1 MNETRNTCNALA
13 CGVRTYGC
21 VQVQISM
28 HQFWAVA
35 TQQGQSLHENSGVY
49 VCQLLCEV
57 SCCQR
62 GESAHRGVEL
72 AVLLVEG
79 RGRSLNSKNKQIK
92 ITEIP
97 SEFHRLALMPT
108 VSLLSTTMG
117 NY

>member
-13 CGVRTYGC
+13 CGVRTDGC

-28 HQFWAVA
+28 HQLWTVV
-35 TQQGQSLHENSGVY
+35 TQQGQSLHENSGVC

-79 RGRSLNSKNKQIK
+79 RGRSLNSNNKQIK

-97 SEFHRLALMPT
+97 SEFRSSGLIYYCYELI
-108 VSLLSTTMG
+108 LW
-117 NY
+117 